1 MIFNKN
7 VIETHNNWV
16 KQQPITLTDLKVVNM
31 QSENLSLTL
40 EKELVVSQGFDKL
53 EGKDQKDNQDQDNRS
68 KVKKARKTTK
78 VKVATRLCI
87 FE

>member
-1 MIFNKN
+1 
-7 VIETHNNWV
+7 
-16 KQQPITLTDLKVVNM
+16 M

-68 KVKKARKTTK
+68 KAKKARKTTK